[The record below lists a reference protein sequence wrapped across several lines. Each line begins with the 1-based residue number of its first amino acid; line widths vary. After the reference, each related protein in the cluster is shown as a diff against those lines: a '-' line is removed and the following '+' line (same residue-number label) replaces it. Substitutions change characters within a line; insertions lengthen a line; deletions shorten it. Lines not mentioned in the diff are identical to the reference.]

1 MIGRQWARHRAG
13 ESRLFSAS
21 ERGFTEKVLLDW
33 GNFVGTNPESPIQ
46 IFYQH
51 NTIGLVS
58 CAAGFAGAGGFQIVA
73 YDHRFRDLPHGLA
86 SLLALPLHEPV
97 GFVLP

>member
-1 MIGRQWARHRAG
+1 MIGRQWHGIVPG

-33 GNFVGTNPESPIQ
+33 GNFVGRNQESPIK

-51 NTIGLVS
+51 NTIGLV
-58 CAAGFAGAGGFQIVA
+58 F
-73 YDHRFRDLPHGLA
+73 
-86 SLLALPLHEPV
+86 
-97 GFVLP
+97 

>member
-1 MIGRQWARHRAG
+1 MGKNAAPGESNAHAFRAWLKSMIGRQLARHRAG

-33 GNFVGTNPESPIQ
+33 GNFVGRNQESPIQ

-51 NTIGLVS
+51 NTIGLV
-58 CAAGFAGAGGFQIVA
+58 F
-73 YDHRFRDLPHGLA
+73 
-86 SLLALPLHEPV
+86 
-97 GFVLP
+97 